1 MAIIA
6 KLEPVT
12 WKKIERNLCQSTQ
25 IFFLNKKRK
34 ILEKFYA
41 NWSGAALNFSG
52 SAIRFSE
59 FKEAATVLPVLD
71 VDLLDL
77 SDQHVEAKSKGP
89 VSSDDLQNAPAA
101 YSKKDWP
108 FSLCLFFI
116 TSFST

>member
-1 MAIIA
+1 M
-6 KLEPVT
+6 
-12 WKKIERNLCQSTQ
+12 Q
-25 IFFLNKKRK
+25 IGAVRHSISVAAQFGSLNSKNR
-34 ILEKFYA
+34 
-41 NWSGAALNFSG
+41 
-52 SAIRFSE
+52 
-59 FKEAATVLPVLD
+59 ATVLPVLD